1 MQRVVGRK
9 SILRRH
15 RYFAGISVALVRIA
29 TLGMCASMLEQT
41 PSRVWD
47 EGLTVALDDLRE
59 LAELWMG
66 CAAE

>member
-15 RYFAGISVALVRIA
+15 RYFAGISFALVARRA
-29 TLGMCASMLEQT
+29 EV
-41 PSRVWD
+41 SRHWQCVLVRD
-47 EGLTVALDDLRE
+47 GGLTVTLDDLSE
-59 LAELWMG
+59 LAEQWMG